1 MTMAE
6 PGGAAALLDRVR
18 NILLHPTTEW
28 ERIKGEQT
36 SLQSLLVGYVLPL
49 AALGALCGFIGLA
62 FVGVNTGVGAF
73 RMPLQVALGSAIVSV
88 VMALAMVWVM
98 GLIINA
104 IAPSFGA
111 AQDEMQA
118 NKLAAYFPTAFWV
131 ASVFQIFP
139 LIAFLSLAGFY
150 SFYLLYVGLPRLMN
164 VPEDKKVG
172 YFITILVIGLLA
184 ALVLGMAAGAVQRMA
199 APSTMPAVPM

>member
-1 MTMAE
+1 MAE
-6 PGGAAALLDRVR
+6 PGGAATLLNRVR
-18 NILLHPTTEW
+18 NILLHPTAEW
-28 ERIKGEQT
+28 DRIKGEQT

-49 AALGALCGFIGLA
+49 SALAALCGFIGMA
-62 FVGVNTGVGAF
+62 FIGVSTGLGPSF
-73 RMPLQVALGSAIVSV
+73 RFPLQIALGSAIVSV
-88 VMALAMVWVM
+88 VLALVMVWVM

-111 AQDEMQA
+111 AQDQMQA

-139 LIAFLSLAGFY
+139 VISILSLAGFY
-150 SFYLLYVGLPRLMN
+150 SFYLLFVGLPRLMN

-184 ALVLGMAAGAVQRMA
+184 ALVIGMAAGAVQRMA
-199 APSTMPAVPM
+199 APSAMPGMPM